1 MKVLENVKGIL
12 QIVKVAVK
20 KGFLYIFTGS
30 FLSKISRFIASFV
43 IVRILSKSDYG
54 VWAYAQ
60 NIFQLFMLFDG
71 LGIASGLLYYCS
83 KARTFEEKTAIMKF
97 GSFYGTFVNFVFS
110 IAVVVYSFSGLI
122 PIKEASGLLA
132 ILSFSSIPR
141 INFSVREQYLR
152 SLFRSRE
159 YGFVLVANSLFY
171 MVLAITFAFFFGVM
185 GLALVEYIVPLFGMM
200 SIVYVLKDLRNSNLS
215 WKDIVTKD
223 LRKKIIDY
231 SFVSSATNV
240 LSQLLYLLDVFVLG
254 YMTKNTNTI
263 ASYKVA
269 TLIPYNLTFIPLSVM
284 VFIYP
289 YFAKYSTDKEW
300 VRTKYKDMLK
310 VMILLN
316 LNISIL
322 AIFFARWIISIFF
335 GAKYLD
341 AVPAFRVLMLGY
353 LVAGTFRIPSG
364 NVLSAIGKLRVNFW
378 NAVISGTANILLDVV
393 MIKLYS
399 AIGAAY
405 ATVIVYVISSV
416 ISTGYLWRYLKKSF

>member
-1 MKVLENVKGIL
+1 
-12 QIVKVAVK
+12 
-20 KGFLYIFTGS
+20 
-30 FLSKISRFIASFV
+30 
-43 IVRILSKSDYG
+43 
-54 VWAYAQ
+54 
-60 NIFQLFMLFDG
+60 
-71 LGIASGLLYYCS
+71 
-83 KARTFEEKTAIMKF
+83 
-97 GSFYGTFVNFVFS
+97 
-110 IAVVVYSFSGLI
+110 
-122 PIKEASGLLA
+122 
-132 ILSFSSIPR
+132 
-141 INFSVREQYLR
+141 
-152 SLFRSRE
+152 
-159 YGFVLVANSLFY
+159 
-171 MVLAITFAFFFGVM
+171 M

-223 LRKKIIDY
+223 LRKKIIGY

-322 AIFFARWIISIFF
+322 AIF
-335 GAKYLD
+335 
-341 AVPAFRVLMLGY
+341 
-353 LVAGTFRIPSG
+353 
-364 NVLSAIGKLRVNFW
+364 LRDGLYQYFLEQ
-378 NAVISGTANILLDVV
+378 NI
-393 MIKLYS
+393 
-399 AIGAAY
+399 
-405 ATVIVYVISSV
+405 
-416 ISTGYLWRYLKKSF
+416 

>member
-1 MKVLENVKGIL
+1 
-12 QIVKVAVK
+12 
-20 KGFLYIFTGS
+20 
-30 FLSKISRFIASFV
+30 
-43 IVRILSKSDYG
+43 
-54 VWAYAQ
+54 
-60 NIFQLFMLFDG
+60 
-71 LGIASGLLYYCS
+71 
-83 KARTFEEKTAIMKF
+83 
-97 GSFYGTFVNFVFS
+97 
-110 IAVVVYSFSGLI
+110 VVVYSFSGLI

-200 SIVYVLKDLRNSNLS
+200 NIVYVLKDLKNSNLA

-223 LRKKIIDY
+223 LRKKIIEY

-322 AIFFARWIISIFF
+322 AIFFSRWIISIFF

-378 NAVISGTANILLDVV
+378 NAVISATANILLDVV

>member
-1 MKVLENVKGIL
+1 MKVLQSLKVALET
-12 QIVKVAVK
+12 VKVAVR

-30 FLSKISRFIASFV
+30 FLSKISRFIASFA
-43 IVRILSKSDYG
+43 IVRILDKTDYG

-83 KARTFEEKTAIMKF
+83 KAHTFEEKTAIMKF
-97 GSFYGTFVNFVFS
+97 GSFYGTFVNFLIS
-110 IAVVVYSFSGLI
+110 IAVVVFSFSGLI
-122 PIKEASGLLA
+122 PIKEASVLLA

-141 INFSVREQYLR
+141 INFSAREQYLR

-185 GLALVEYIVPLFGMM
+185 GLALVEYIAPLFGML
-200 SIVYVLKDLRNSNLS
+200 SIAYVLKDLKNRNLV
-215 WKDIVTKD
+215 WKDIVPKD
-223 LRKKIIDY
+223 LRKEIIKY

-254 YMTKNTNTI
+254 YMSKNANTI

-269 TLIPYNLTFIPLSVM
+269 TLIPYNLTFIPLSAM
-284 VFIYP
+284 VFAYP
-289 YFAKYSTDKEW
+289 YFAKYSTDREW

-310 VMILLN
+310 VLVLLN
-316 LNISIL
+316 SSISISGIL
-322 AIFFARWIISIFF
+322 FAPWIISILF
-335 GAKYLD
+335 GTKYLD
-341 AVPAFRVLMLGY
+341 AVPVFRVLMLGY
-353 LVAGTFRIPSG
+353 FVAGTFRIPSG
-364 NVLSAIGKLRVNFW
+364 NILPANGKLRVNFW
-378 NAVISGTANILLDVV
+378 NAIVSGTANILLDVV
-393 MIKLYS
+393 MIKLYG
-399 AIGAAY
+399 AVGAAY

-416 ISTGYLWRYLKKSF
+416 ISTGYLWSYLKKSL